1 VASVRF
7 VWTRPISRH
16 ALASGSFA
24 ANIQLGESAIQTL
37 SEPPIPAPTVAAEG
51 QYRHTKI
58 IATVGP
64 ATESAER
71 LSALIAAGTDVVR
84 LNMAHGSGDWVTSLV
99 KRIREVSQIA
109 KRHVAVMMD
118 VKGPEIRTGVV
129 AEPLELAAGEIFEF
143 YTKPSTS
150 AATMVTSARSSPSEE
165 DNEQSD
171 ETDTTPSATSNG
183 VTNGAAHVPKT
194 NGSHSAPLRGID
206 VNYPGLANDVKIG
219 STVLVDSGLIRMEV
233 LEKSETCIRCRVIT
247 PGKLGSRRHIN
258 LPGVDVD
265 LPSLTEK
272 DERDIRVGVAAGVDF
287 FALSFV
293 RCAEDI
299 LVLRAL
305 LTHLGS
311 KARIIA
317 KIEDQGGMRNLPSI
331 VKTADAIMVA
341 RGDLGIEVD
350 YHTLALVQTRIVDLC
365 LTEGK
370 PVIIATHLLES
381 MISAPMP
388 TRAEI
393 SDISTAV
400 RERADAVML
409 SGETTIG
416 LYPLECVEVMKNII
430 RTIEPTEKRGI
441 NEVLELK
448 EPKAK
453 MLRSAAVLA
462 QELDSEGNS
471 GIVVFTRSG
480 MLAYTLAALRAVG
493 VPIYAFTD
501 DESVFR
507 QLLLPW
513 GVEPFLM
520 PFSPDPET
528 TIQDSLA
535 YLKRRNWCKKGT
547 WLVVITNV
555 LAHDKIVDTIQVRQ
569 VE

>member
-1 VASVRF
+1 MNHMRG
-7 VWTRPISRH
+7 H
-16 ALASGSFA
+16 
-24 ANIQLGESAIQTL
+24 
-37 SEPPIPAPTVAAEG
+37 
-51 QYRHTKI
+51 YRHTKI
-58 IATVGP
+58 IATIGP
-64 ATESAER
+64 STETHDK
-71 LSALIAAGTDVVR
+71 LTQLITSGVDVIR
-84 LNMAHGSGDWVTSLV
+84 LNMAHGSGEWVTTVV
-99 KRIREVSQIA
+99 KRIREVSQEVQ
-109 KRHVAVMMD
+109 RHVAVMMD

-129 AEPLELAAGEIFEF
+129 AESIDMKIGDAFEF
-143 YTKPSTS
+143 YTDKPSDGIT
-150 AATMVTSARSSPSEE
+150 
-165 DNEQSD
+165 
-171 ETDTTPSATSNG
+171 G
-183 VTNGAAHVPKT
+183 V
-194 NGSHSAPLRGID
+194 I
-206 VNYPGLANDVKIG
+206 VNYPGFPDDVKVG
-219 STVLVDSGLIRMEV
+219 TTVLLDSGLIRLEV
-233 LEKSETCIRCRVIT
+233 ISKDSTHVRCRILT

-258 LPGVDVD
+258 LPGVDVN

-272 DERDIRVGVAAGVDF
+272 DERDIRTGVQAGIDF
-287 FALSFV
+287 VALSFV
-293 RCAEDI
+293 RRADDI

-305 LTHLGS
+305 LDHLGS

-317 KIEDQGGMRNLPSI
+317 KIEDQGGLRNLEGI
-331 VKTADAIMVA
+331 VKVTDAVMVA

-350 YHTLALVQTRIVDLC
+350 YHTLPLVQTRIVELC
-365 LTEGK
+365 LTEGR

-409 SGETTIG
+409 SGETTTG
-416 LYPLECVEVMKNII
+416 LYPLECVEVMKNIL

-441 NEVLELK
+441 NEVIKLN

-462 QELDSEGNS
+462 QELDQS

-501 DESVFR
+501 DEALFR

-520 PFSPDPET
+520 KFSDDPEE
-528 TIQDSLA
+528 TILNA
-535 YLKRRNWCKKGT
+535 MEYLKRKQWCKEGA

-555 LAHDKIVDTIQVRQ
+555 LAHNKIVDTIQLRQ
-569 VE
+569 MA